1 MWQRKICLIP
11 CPVLL
16 TGSPQDSG
24 DIKTKRSQCGEVIKE
39 YSWKMVYAEDEN
51 TFKSLW
57 QEMKDK
63 IKGFGY
69 DEVLAYDLENLKV
82 IQKATEEALAGN

>member
-1 MWQRKICLIP
+1 MPGIAYRK
-11 CPVLL
+11 
-16 TGSPQDSG
+16 PQDSG

-63 IKGFGY
+63 LDGFGY
-69 DEVLAYDLENLKV
+69 QKVLEFDWKNFEDAKAAVQEVLN
-82 IQKATEEALAGN
+82 AG

>member
-1 MWQRKICLIP
+1 
-11 CPVLL
+11 
-16 TGSPQDSG
+16 
-24 DIKTKRSQCGEVIKE
+24 
-39 YSWKMVYAEDEN
+39 
-51 TFKSLW
+51 
-57 QEMKDK
+57 MKDK

>member
-1 MWQRKICLIP
+1 MGFLFIRMR
-11 CPVLL
+11 
-16 TGSPQDSG
+16 G
-24 DIKTKRSQCGEVIKE
+24 DVYKRQ
-39 YSWKMVYAEDEN
+39 

>member
-1 MWQRKICLIP
+1 
-11 CPVLL
+11 
-16 TGSPQDSG
+16 
-24 DIKTKRSQCGEVIKE
+24 
-39 YSWKMVYAEDEN
+39 MVYAEDEN